1 LCLSSSTNP
10 SVIQALKS
18 PIVSGHGTWA
28 FCSSQLQ
35 FISPILDTIQNWLAC
50 IYFVL
55 ILAMLVELI
64 TWGWHLMMAHKGAGK
79 REILEVVNS
88 RW

>member
-1 LCLSSSTNP
+1 MCLSSSTNP

-18 PIVSGHGTWA
+18 PIVSGHGTQA

-64 TWGWHLMMAHKGAGK
+64 TWG
-79 REILEVVNS
+79 
-88 RW
+88 